1 MTNCRRNSCTYD
13 SGMTG
18 VFLSLVFGAVAGV
31 LFYFGFFPT
40 ITFGVIVAAVTAIIT
55 LVLFWISIVYR
66 RYSSDNDCI
75 CESYGTL
82 LTGIFGTLIT
92 AAVVFSVA
100 LEVATTGFAILV
112 GLVAFFFALTII
124 GTVNFLSCKADC
136 ECDCNCDCD

>member
-1 MTNCRRNSCTYD
+1 MTNRRRNSCTYD

-31 LFYFGFFPT
+31 LFYFGFLPT
-40 ITFGVIVAAVTAIIT
+40 ITFGVIVAAVTAVIT

-82 LTGIFGTLIT
+82 LTGIIGTLIT
-92 AAVVFSVA
+92 SAIVFSLTLVTG
-100 LEVATTGFAILV
+100 ATIFAILV
-112 GLVAFFFALTII
+112 GLVAFFFALTLSGI
-124 GTVNFLSCKADC
+124 VNFLTCKADC
-136 ECDCNCDCD
+136 ECDCDCN